1 MSKTLKQT
9 APRKKNWLS
18 PEFVRAML
26 AGHSALGLAFAALI
40 YIVCLSGTIAVFVME
55 FQRWEQPE
63 APLVWEAPS
72 AGVLQRAATSAFDSA
87 KQEAE
92 HPDLS
97 IAWDGSRTPH
107 FTVRV
112 RDHDSGLE
120 REWLAD
126 GSGALVE
133 EIDAPW
139 SEFLAHLHIN
149 LHIPQSYGLFIV
161 GLTGVALLS
170 SLISGV
176 LSHPRIFRDAFAFR
190 FGGSLRLQD
199 ADLHNRLGVWGLPFH
214 IAVSLTGALLGLSVL
229 IIGVLA
235 MAAYEGDS
243 EKAFAEILGP
253 RAGENMEAAPLPDL
267 TALMQR
273 VRDDHPEA
281 AFRSVH
287 VEHAGTAGQMT
298 HLSMGVPGHLSVATP
313 YYFDGSGTLIGDGGL
328 ETGSIG
334 QQILGA
340 LQSVH
345 FGWFAGMPVKIAYGL
360 LGLALTIVTHT
371 GVTIWLHRKREK
383 GNPAPFWER
392 VWSAVAWSQPLALAI
407 AALVALSGATG
418 FILASYLAAT
428 VASLGIGIL
437 SEDGRTGGR
446 LLRLLGGLTLLAVA
460 VMHMAKFGV
469 GGGADPM
476 GAIVDA
482 FLLGSGLVLSL
493 SGVRPLARR
502 RVLAAGNNAPA
513 RRAMGDR

>member
-1 MSKTLKQT
+1 MSKTPKQT
-9 APRKKNWLS
+9 GPRGKKNWLS
-18 PEFVRAML
+18 PDFVRAML

-40 YIVCLSGTIAVFVME
+40 YIVCLSGTLAVFVME
-55 FQRWEQPE
+55 FQRWEQPD
-63 APLVWEAPS
+63 APLVLEVPS
-72 AGVLQRAATSAFDSA
+72 EGALQKAAASAFATA
-87 KQEAE
+87 KEKAE
-92 HPDLS
+92 HPDLF

-107 FTVRV
+107 FTIRV
-112 RDHDSGLE
+112 HDHESDFE

-126 GSGALVE
+126 GSGTLVE
-133 EIDAPW
+133 EINAPW
-139 SEFLAHLHIN
+139 SEFLARLHIN

-214 IAVSLTGALLGLSVL
+214 VAVSLTGALLGLAVL

-267 TALMQR
+267 AALMAR
-273 VRDDHPEA
+273 VREDHPDA
-281 AFRSVH
+281 VFASADI
-287 VEHAGTAGQMT
+287 EHAGTAGQMT
-298 HLSMGVPGHLSVATP
+298 HLSMGTPGHLAAANR
-313 YYFDGSGTLIGDGGL
+313 YYFDGSGKLIGDGGL

-340 LQSVH
+340 LQAVH
-345 FGWFAGMPVKIAYGL
+345 FGWFAGMPVKIVYGI

-383 GNPAPFWER
+383 GDPAPFWER
-392 VWSAVAWSQPLALAI
+392 VWSAVAWSQPLALAVS
-407 AALVALSGATG
+407 ALVALSGAPG

-428 VASLGIGIL
+428 AGSLGIGIL
-437 SEDGRTGGR
+437 SEGGKTGGR
-446 LLRLLGGLTLLAVA
+446 LLRLMGGAVLLAV
-460 VMHMAKFGV
+460 VVLYIAKFGV
-469 GGGADPM
+469 QIHGDPM
-476 GAIVDA
+476 AWIVNS
-482 FLLGSGLVLSL
+482 FLLGSGLALCL
-493 SGVRPLARR
+493 SGVSPLARR
-502 RVLAAGNNAPA
+502 GVLAGSQRP
-513 RRAMGDR
+513 